1 MLDTLKEKI
10 WKHKFPTII
19 EKPLQKAGPWP
30 LKPNY
35 YHNYTFWPWITGIE
49 LRTRMRFRRLEEC
62 DYLISNLFL
71 DEFSKE
77 NLLYEWI
84 NPITNKGN
92 GAYPFRTGISSLRLV
107 IYDVFRIL
115 QINNRSKTNINTK

>member
-1 MLDTLKEKI
+1 M
-10 WKHKFPTII
+10 
-19 EKPLQKAGPWP
+19 
-30 LKPNY
+30 
-35 YHNYTFWPWITGIE
+35 TGIE
-49 LRTRMRFRRLEEC
+49 LMTRLRFRRLNEC
-62 DYLISNLFL
+62 DYLISTLFL

-107 IYDVFRIL
+107 IYDVFRL
-115 QINNRSKTNINTK
+115 LRNNNRNKTTISTK